1 MGCGVSVPES
11 TTPEVPQD
19 GYFKESLNGA
29 GLMPPQVCDG
39 RSTIILTSEDT
50 ITVVTSPT
58 VVRAARLVYTQVLVT
73 VTEEAVDKPKTG
85 EEGAFELPESEF
97 EDGRLGVIEAEAIR
111 TCRYLTVEEHYCD
124 DEFPAHYSSLF
135 FSSRIEVDVQWKRP
149 FELQEEPHLFVDGA
163 SRRDVV
169 QGELSDCW
177 FLSSCAAV
185 ARTPKL
191 LERVVPPDQSLKG
204 EGYTGLVVCRFWR
217 FGEWV
222 LVCVDD
228 RLPTKDGHLI
238 FARSSDPTEFWVAL
252 LEKAYAKLHG
262 SYEALEGGQS
272 MDAMVDLTGGLA
284 ERLEIAE
291 MPDKMKLY
299 KLLNKA
305 SKNGAFITA
314 SRKGDWKMSYKTDE
328 HGLVDG
334 HAYTVSGVAT
344 VSHQDMGHVHLV
356 RVRNPWANGAEWN
369 GEWADS
375 DDKWKGVSDYQMKK
389 LGRTNIE
396 DGEFWMSYKD
406 FCDQF
411 EEVSVCTIGP
421 DFDKDGTVDHV
432 EQVKAIKGEWV
443 KGVSAGGSRND
454 FEKFATNPQYLLTV
468 TEPDTK
474 DDNVC
479 SVLVGVMQEHRRS
492 HRHLGVKMQQIGVVL
507 YRTED
512 PEHRLPATH
521 FFYNYEEGTSGV
533 YINFREVLCRV
544 ELNPGHYVIIPAT
557 FLPDSPGHFMVRV
570 YSPKSFDLKMLP
582 NELSLK

>member
-58 VVRAARLVYTQVLVT
+58 VVRAARLVYTQEVLVT

-97 EDGRLGVIEAEAIR
+97 EDGRLGVIR

-191 LERVVPPDQSLKG
+191 LER
-204 EGYTGLVVCRFWR
+204 
-217 FGEWV
+217 
-222 LVCVDD
+222 
-228 RLPTKDGHLI
+228 
-238 FARSSDPTEFWVAL
+238 
-252 LEKAYAKLHG
+252 
-262 SYEALEGGQS
+262 S

-432 EQVKAIKGEWV
+432 EQ
-443 KGVSAGGSRND
+443 
-454 FEKFATNPQYLLTV
+454 
-468 TEPDTK
+468 
-474 DDNVC
+474 
-479 SVLVGVMQEHRRS
+479 EHRRS